1 MHQHERA
8 RTMKDLPL
16 RHVNSTCRP
25 IHPNTPR
32 VTRPE
37 AKSSKSTT
45 HLENIQSCL
54 RVEAGELV
62 RGREEGRLVGMPCL
76 LVYSC
81 TLRWLEGGGKVDLET
96 LCERVGELNEGVEL
110 VVVRP
115 GLREREPVLA
125 VGVLGLAECSDRS

>member
-1 MHQHERA
+1 MQ
-8 RTMKDLPL
+8 T
-16 RHVNSTCRP
+16 
-25 IHPNTPR
+25 HPNTLR
-32 VTRPE
+32 VTRLE
-37 AKSSKSTT
+37 TRSSNSTT
-45 HLENIQSCL
+45 YLENIQSCL

-81 TLRWLEGGGKVDLET
+81 ALRWLEGGGKVDLEA
-96 LCERVGELNEGVEL
+96 LRERVGELNEGVEL

-125 VGVLGLAECSDRS
+125 VCVLGLAECSDRS